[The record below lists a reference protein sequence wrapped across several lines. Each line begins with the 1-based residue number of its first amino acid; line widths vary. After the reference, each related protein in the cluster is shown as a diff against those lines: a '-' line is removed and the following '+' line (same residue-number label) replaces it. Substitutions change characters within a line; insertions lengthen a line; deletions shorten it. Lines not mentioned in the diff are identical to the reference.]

1 MAVEKWRHYLQ
12 RQEFTIL
19 TDHKSLSYP
28 TEQNLH
34 SEMQRKAMT
43 RLTGLQFR
51 IVYKKGKDN
60 VAADALSRVAHVH
73 VLQAVSMVKPDWIQE
88 VLNSYATD
96 SKAQQLLSQLAI
108 TSSNSAGYSFTD
120 GIIRYKS
127 QIWIGHNLALQT
139 KLVASFHSSSIGG
152 HSGIK
157 ASYHRLKSQFAWKG
171 MKQSVEDFVKQCAI
185 YQQAK
190 HTNNLPARPL

>member
-1 MAVEKWRHYLQ
+1 M
-12 RQEFTIL
+12 
-19 TDHKSLSYP
+19 
-28 TEQNLH
+28 
-34 SEMQRKAMT
+34 
-43 RLTGLQFR
+43 
-51 IVYKKGKDN
+51 
-60 VAADALSRVAHVH
+60 AADALSRVAHVH

-152 HSGIK
+152 HCGIK
-157 ASYHRLKSQFAWKG
+157 ATYHRLKSQFAWKG
-171 MKQSVEDFVKQCAI
+171 MKQLVEDFVKQCAI